1 MRVNS
6 VDDLN
11 KLKERL
17 QKEHQLKEQTDTIV
31 TVGMSTCGIAAGA
44 RKVYEAIL
52 KEVEKRN
59 PQYYREKTG
68 CIGLCGRKC
77 WWKWPVRPAEI
88 LYGKNR
94 KMCKLLSEHIVNGNV
109 SGTGRSWQGQL
120 SKTKKRRISVVIP
133 QSILISSHT
142 ADAAAIKRFER
153 GWRHAN
159 YPVQQ

>member
-59 PQYYREKTG
+59 LNIIVKKTG
-68 CIGLCGRKC
+68 CIGLCEQEVLVEVACPGRRK
-77 WWKWPVRPAEI
+77 I
-88 LYGKNR
+88 LYGKV
-94 KMCKLLSEHIVNGNV
+94 KPEDVPKLLSEHIVNGNV
-109 SGTGRSWQGQL
+109 SAEL
-120 SKTKKRRISVVIP
+120 VVVGKA
-133 QSILISSHT
+133 S
-142 ADAAAIKRFER
+142 
-153 GWRHAN
+153 
-159 YPVQQ
+159 